1 MLGVTAVIY
10 FRHCWVKG
18 TPCMWNPE
26 HTLNPDGSFDFLCE
40 FIAYM
45 LI

>member
-1 MLGVTAVIY
+1 
-10 FRHCWVKG
+10 
-18 TPCMWNPE
+18 MWNPE
-26 HTLNPDGSFDFLCE
+26 HTLNPDGSFDCRCE